1 MALKCDVVEI
11 SWGNAVHYLNEV
23 SEKKA
28 DATLIAFVDK
38 HADEL
43 AMQGIDQLTSDD
55 VRNLLVQFIST
66 DYLSYDSY
74 VKIVGCFERWYYE
87 KGIPSIEERRVR
99 VLNEKG
105 MIHYTAENTESYI
118 SRYSSSALI
127 AYLLKH
133 KREWLKTPEDVAYS
147 TETAVGLMRSN
158 LTIVEKTNLIPYFD
172 VAILNEELSDE
183 IIHLLDRQEVTL
195 NKDFLLK
202 VMKLTKM
209 SGEKLRVLNYTL
221 EKNVFDEDVI
231 TAFIETL
238 HIPFKFIAEKG
249 KKPEIPNDEESWRL
263 VKVLKERDYISS
275 YSETKKGIRVNT
287 KLK

>member
-1 MALKCDVVEI
+1 M
-11 SWGNAVHYLNEV
+11 
-23 SEKKA
+23 
-28 DATLIAFVDK
+28 
-38 HADEL
+38 
-43 AMQGIDQLTSDD
+43 
-55 VRNLLVQFIST
+55 
-66 DYLSYDSY
+66 
-74 VKIVGCFERWYYE
+74 
-87 KGIPSIEERRVR
+87 
-99 VLNEKG
+99 
-105 MIHYTAENTESYI
+105 
-118 SRYSSSALI
+118 I

-183 IIHLLDRQEVTL
+183 IIHLLDRQEVIL

-209 SGEKLRVLNYTL
+209 SGERMRVLNYTL

-231 TAFIETL
+231 SAFIETL
-238 HIPFKFIAEKG
+238 PFPYKYIAEKG
-249 KKPEIPNDEESWRL
+249 KKPEIPNNEESWRL
-263 VKVLKERDYISS
+263 ARVLKARDYISS